1 MPALGR
7 VLSGQHSATTSQ
19 GEEPLSVSKQ
29 GTFRV
34 GLLMAGDGALGAVAS
49 LREAP
54 GVKLVA
60 AGTVTDLAASAR
72 AGHVDAV
79 AVDPELGPGWPVD
92 TAEQAVNTL
101 PADVA
106 IGIVCRSHDDAEQIE
121 HRVAAAAANVK
132 VVLGDP
138 CDARQLVAVLKGLL
152 AAKAA
157 RGSRI

>member
-1 MPALGR
+1 
-7 VLSGQHSATTSQ
+7 
-19 GEEPLSVSKQ
+19 LSVSRR

-72 AGHVDAV
+72 AGRVDAV
-79 AVDPELGPGWPVD
+79 AVDPELGTGWPVD

-121 HRVAAAAANVK
+121 HRVAAAANVTI
-132 VVLGDP
+132 VLGDP
-138 CDARQLVAVLKGLL
+138 CDAQQLVTILKGLL
-152 AAKAA
+152 AAQST
-157 RGSRI
+157 RGSKI

>member
-1 MPALGR
+1 
-7 VLSGQHSATTSQ
+7 
-19 GEEPLSVSKQ
+19 
-29 GTFRV
+29 V
-34 GLLMAGDGALGAVAS
+34 GLLMAGDGALGAAAS

-79 AVDPELGPGWPVD
+79 AVDPELGTGWPVD

-121 HRVAAAAANVK
+121 HRVAAAAAANVRI
-132 VVLGDP
+132 VLGDP
-138 CDARQLVAVLKGLL
+138 CDAQQLVTILKGLL
-152 AAKAA
+152 AAQQRT
-157 RGSRI
+157 RGSTI